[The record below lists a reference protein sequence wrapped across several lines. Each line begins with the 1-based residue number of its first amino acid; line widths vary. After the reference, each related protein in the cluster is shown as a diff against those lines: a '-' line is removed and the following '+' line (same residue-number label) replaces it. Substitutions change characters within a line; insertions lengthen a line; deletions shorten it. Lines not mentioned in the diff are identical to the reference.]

1 MRDLALSRLPRYA
14 QPERSLMNECR
25 HCAEEVDRAFRY
37 CPWCGA
43 PLRIKVTELFG
54 GADGKALRVSR
65 YFGDEDEEPQVRVS
79 VWSEALGRHLRADAA
94 VSLSED
100 EAERLARFLGEIP
113 APDEAQTL

>member
-1 MRDLALSRLPRYA
+1 MTG
-14 QPERSLMNECR
+14 CR
-25 HCAEEVDRAFRY
+25 RCAEEVDRAFRD

-65 YFGDEDEEPQVRVS
+65 YFGGEGDEPQVRVS

-94 VSLSED
+94 VSLTED
-100 EAERLARFLGEIP
+100 EAERLARFLVDVR

>member
-1 MRDLALSRLPRYA
+1 MT
-14 QPERSLMNECR
+14 ECR
-25 HCAEEVDRAFRY
+25 RCAEEVDRAFRY

-43 PLRIKVTELFG
+43 PLRMKVTELFG

-65 YFGDEDEEPQVRVS
+65 YFGDQDEEPQVRVS

-94 VSLSED
+94 VSLTED
-100 EAERLARFLGEIP
+100 EAERLARFLADVP

>member
-1 MRDLALSRLPRYA
+1 MA
-14 QPERSLMNECR
+14 ECGR
-25 HCAEEVDRAFRY
+25 CTEEVDRAFRY

-43 PLRIKVTELFG
+43 ALRIKVTELFG

-65 YFGDEDEEPQVRVS
+65 YFGDDDPEAQVRVS

-94 VSLSED
+94 VSLTED
-100 EAERLARFLGEIP
+100 EAERLARFLGEVP

>member
-1 MRDLALSRLPRYA
+1 MTG
-14 QPERSLMNECR
+14 CR
-25 HCAEEVDRAFRY
+25 RCAEEVDRAFRY

-65 YFGDEDEEPQVRVS
+65 YFGGEGDEPQVRVS

-94 VSLSED
+94 VSLTDD
-100 EAERLARFLGEIP
+100 EADRLARFLADVP

>member
-1 MRDLALSRLPRYA
+1 MA
-14 QPERSLMNECR
+14 ECR
-25 HCAEEVDRAFRY
+25 RCTEEVDRAFRY

-43 PLRIKVTELFG
+43 PLRMKATELFG

-65 YFGDEDEEPQVRVS
+65 YFGDDKQESQVRVS

-100 EAERLARFLGEIP
+100 EAERLAQFLAEVP
-113 APDEAQTL
+113 ALDEAQTL

>member
-1 MRDLALSRLPRYA
+1 MA
-14 QPERSLMNECR
+14 ECR
-25 HCAEEVDRAFRY
+25 RCTEEVDRRFLY

-43 PLRIKVTELFG
+43 PLRVKITELFG

-65 YFGDEDEEPQVRVS
+65 YFGDGEQEGQLRVS

-94 VSLSED
+94 VSLAED
-100 EAERLARFLGEIP
+100 EAERLARFLAGVP